1 MWNQLVLLASAF
13 GLGYYFATRRFGAP
27 RVATTVQP
35 DEDDGSVTIAG
46 AFPAQC
52 KDSASGGSAN
62 GNNDNGEGLSSKKK
76 KNKRKGKA
84 KANTKQQPLPDIEKP
99 KSVQESTQPEA
110 EEAPQGNSNVVGSDV
125 SGTSEHSDAEIARAY
140 EEEVGEE
147 EEEEMADEWV
157 AVDSMSAARPTKK
170 ASAGIPT
177 HASAWSGLTR
187 EEDLSQETEGP
198 AAPARVL
205 RIGAAARPPP
215 TGPMRVR
222 REYTNPEPLTKKQR
236 QNQRKTERL
245 REQRALNSEVQDHR
259 LRQHQIAL
267 ADLRSREQWTKAKR
281 TTAKTSLPPRSSK
294 TPNSSASVIGGKLVW
309 D

>member
-1 MWNQLVLLASAF
+1 MWNQLLLLAGAF
-13 GLGYYFATRRFGAP
+13 GLGYYFATRSSGAP
-27 RVATTVQP
+27 RATTTAQP
-35 DEDDGSVTIAG
+35 DDDDDDSVAIAG

-52 KDSASGGSAN
+52 KNSSGGGSAN
-62 GNNDNGEGLSSKKK
+62 GNTDNGEGLSSKKK

-84 KANTKQQPLPDIEKP
+84 KANTKQQPLLDVEKT
-99 KSVQESTQPEA
+99 KSVQENTQPEV
-110 EEAPQGNSNVVGSDV
+110 EEAPQGNSNGGVSD
-125 SGTSEHSDAEIARAY
+125 TSEHSDAEIARAY
-140 EEEVGEE
+140 EEEEE
-147 EEEEMADEWV
+147 EGEIADEWV

-177 HASAWSGLTR
+177 HASVWSGLTR
-187 EEDLSQETEGP
+187 EEDLGREPEGP

-245 REQRALNSEVQDHR
+245 REQRAINSEVQDHR
-259 LRQHQIAL
+259 LHQHQIAL
-267 ADLRSREQWTKAKR
+267 ADVRSREQWTKAKR
-281 TTAKTSLPPRSSK
+281 TAAKTSLPPRSSK
-294 TPNSSASVIGGKLVW
+294 TPNGSASVIEGKLVW